1 MIGYVLFLN
10 FSRPKKVD
18 DVVEQKEVVAV
29 LKDSLS
35 GSDLPNLLL
44 YGPPGSTFSGIQCMV
59 CNKSLK
65 LDCHVNLGTG
75 KTSTILAAAHQLF
88 GDIYKDRILELNASD
103 QRGIDVI
110 RTKVKN
116 FAQLTASSFRAE

>member
-1 MIGYVLFLN
+1 M
-10 FSRPKKVD
+10 
-18 DVVEQKEVVAV
+18 VEQKEVVAV

-44 YGPPGSTFSGIQCMV
+44 YGPPGKTFFVVSCMI
-59 CNKSLK
+59 CNKSQK
-65 LDCHVNLGTG
+65 LNCHFNLGTG

-103 QRGIDVI
+103 QRGIDVV

-116 FAQLTASSFRAE
+116 FAQLTASAVRAE

>member
-1 MIGYVLFLN
+1 MDHQVEHFSVISCMIC
-10 FSRPKKVD
+10 S
-18 DVVEQKEVVAV
+18 
-29 LKDSLS
+29 
-35 GSDLPNLLL
+35 
-44 YGPPGSTFSGIQCMV
+44 
-59 CNKSLK
+59 KSLK
-65 LDCHVNLGTG
+65 RSCPLNLGTG

-116 FAQLTASSFRAE
+116 FAQLTASSYRSE